1 MVPCIVT
8 IAGVQSLKMKN
19 RGIKAVIK
27 WKRDWHD
34 RNISSW
40 IGDNGSDNFPSVE
53 KMAIESHYGLFHP
66 VNIKNTGFYP
76 TLEAAKKAAF
86 MAGLSTDKI
95 RSLREGDGFK
105 QSYINT
111 TL

>member
-1 MVPCIVT
+1 M
-8 IAGVQSLKMKN
+8 
-19 RGIKAVIK
+19 IK
-27 WKRDWHD
+27 WKQDYRSAQM
-34 RNISSW
+34 RSW
-40 IGDNGSDNFPSVE
+40 IGDNGLDIFPSVE

-76 TLEAAKKAAF
+76 TLESAKKAAF
-86 MAGLSTDKI
+86 MACLSTDKL